1 MINLTHYY
9 DVTKCLNELLKFQ
22 NSLNLKYTPKVISD
36 KSIHLLCSTNNRYE
50 RVKLLQQLSDKLKSD
65 NFSVDDSR
73 LNDVSKGSNYWYLI
87 VNEIKVYCKTKSR
100 TQYTA
105 STLLRGATVKTINDG
120 NSDIQCYSFGSDT
133 ELKNII
139 ETNIDKHKKLN
150 DEEKLEIKKLLS
162 DPLGKNYII
171 PDVVFYPLSEIYVP
185 LLIMTNQFEDSNF
198 PYQKIKESSKTLYF
212 PTQTNYPIVDAII
225 ECRHNNE
232 SFRISLSAKVD
243 KGAKGSLFS
252 LLKTTNNIPLQT
264 HLYKLLSNTGNDL
277 EKIWKYF
284 FKNGNILL
292 NHAINNTLTEN
303 EKQLIFN
310 TITKLKEELLNL
322 KIKPNINNL
331 SNSSYI
337 MCCTLASRIN
347 NSKEDINFIK
357 SVIENYDY
365 YQYKLSNKDGFI
377 DVNFVDKTEFNVKIY
392 GNKSASTD
400 IKLSKG
406 RLNFELS

>member
-50 RVKLLQQLSDKLKSD
+50 RVKLLQQLSDKLKSN

-87 VNEIKVYCKTKSR
+87 VNKIKVYCKAKSR

-105 STLLRGATVKTINDG
+105 STLLKGATVKTINDG
-120 NSDIQCYSFGSDT
+120 YSAVRCYTFNSGT
-133 ELKNII
+133 ELKNTI
-139 ETNIDKHKKLN
+139 ENNVDDNKKLSS
-150 DEEKLEIKKLLS
+150 DEKNEVKKLLS
-162 DPLGKNYII
+162 DPLGKHYII
-171 PDVVFYPLSEIYVP
+171 PDIVFYPLSEIYVP
-185 LLIMTNQFEDSNF
+185 LLIMTNQLDDSNL
-198 PYQKIKESSKTLYF
+198 PYKKINESSKTLYF
-212 PTQTNYPIVDAII
+212 PTQTNYPIIDGFID
-225 ECRHNNE
+225 CKHNDE
-232 SFRISLSAKVD
+232 TFRITLSAKVG

-284 FKNGNILL
+284 FQNGNILL

-310 TITKLKEELLNL
+310 TITKLKEELPNL
-322 KIKPNINNL
+322 KIKPNIDNL

-337 MCCTLASRIN
+337 MCCVLASRIN

-365 YQYKLSNKDGFI
+365 YQYKLSNKNGFI

>member
-87 VNEIKVYCKTKSR
+87 VNKIKVYCKAKSR

-150 DEEKLEIKKLLS
+150 DEEKVEIKKLLS

-198 PYQKIKESSKTLYF
+198 SYQKIKESSKTLYF

-377 DVNFVDKTEFNVKIY
+377 DVNFIDKTEFNVKIY

>member
-87 VNEIKVYCKTKSR
+87 VNKIKVYCKAKSR

-105 STLLRGATVKTINDG
+105 STLLKGATVKTINDG
-120 NSDIQCYSFGSDT
+120 YSAVRCYTFNSAT
-133 ELKNII
+133 ELKNTI
-139 ETNIDKHKKLN
+139 ENNVDDNKKLSS
-150 DEEKLEIKKLLS
+150 DEKNEVKKLLS
-162 DPLGKNYII
+162 DPLGKHYII
-171 PDVVFYPLSEIYVP
+171 PDIVFYPLSEIYVP
-185 LLIMTNQFEDSNF
+185 LLIMTNQLDDSNL
-198 PYQKIKESSKTLYF
+198 PYKTINESSKTLYF
-212 PTQTNYPIVDAII
+212 PTQTNYPIVDGFIDYK
-225 ECRHNNE
+225 HNDE
-232 SFRISLSAKVD
+232 TFRITLSAKVG

-252 LLKTTNNIPLQT
+252 LLKTTNTIPLQT

-292 NHAINNTLTEN
+292 NHAINNILTEN

-310 TITKLKEELLNL
+310 TITKLKEELPNL
-322 KIKPNINNL
+322 KIKPNIDNL

>member
-50 RVKLLQQLSDKLKSD
+50 RVNLLQQLSDKIKSD

-73 LNDVSKGSNYWYLI
+73 LNDVSRGSNYWYLI
-87 VNEIKVYCKTKSR
+87 VNKIKVYCKSKSR

-150 DEEKLEIKKLLS
+150 DEEKLELKKLLS

-171 PDVVFYPLSEIYVP
+171 PDAVFYPLSEIYVP
-185 LLIMTNQFEDSNF
+185 LLIMANQFEDSNF

-252 LLKTTNNIPLQT
+252 LLKNNHNIPQNT
-264 HLYKLLSNTGNDL
+264 HLHKLFSNSGNDL

-284 FKNGNILL
+284 FDNGDVLLKHIKQDIL
-292 NHAINNTLTEN
+292 TDE
-303 EKQLIFN
+303 EKTSIFN
-310 TITKLKEELLNL
+310 TITKLKQELPNL
-322 KIKPNINNL
+322 KINPNIDNL
-331 SNSSYI
+331 ANASYI

-347 NSKEDINFIK
+347 NSEQDIKYIK
-357 SVIENYDY
+357 TVIKQYDY
-365 YQYKLSNKDGFI
+365 YQYKLSNKNGFV
-377 DVNFVDKTEFNVKIY
+377 DVKFVDKTEFDVKIY
-392 GNKSASTD
+392 GNKSSSQD
-400 IKLSKG
+400 INLAKG

>member
-22 NSLNLKYTPKVISD
+22 NSLNLKYAPKVISD

-87 VNEIKVYCKTKSR
+87 VNKIKVYCKAKSR

-185 LLIMTNQFEDSNF
+185 LLIMANQFEDSNF

-284 FKNGNILL
+284 FQNGNILL

-310 TITKLKEELLNL
+310 TITKLKEELPNL
-322 KIKPNINNL
+322 KIKPNIDNL

-337 MCCTLASRIN
+337 MCCVLALRIN

-357 SVIENYDY
+357 SVIKNYDY

>member
-87 VNEIKVYCKTKSR
+87 VNKIKVYCKAKSR

-150 DEEKLEIKKLLS
+150 DEEKLELKKLLS

-185 LLIMTNQFEDSNF
+185 LLIMANQFEDSNF

-284 FKNGNILL
+284 FQNGNILL

-377 DVNFVDKTEFNVKIY
+377 DVNFIDKTEFNVKIY

>member
-22 NSLNLKYTPKVISD
+22 NSLNLKYAPKVISD

-87 VNEIKVYCKTKSR
+87 VNKIKVYCKAKSR

-185 LLIMTNQFEDSNF
+185 LLIMANQFEDSNF

-357 SVIENYDY
+357 SVIENYNY

-377 DVNFVDKTEFNVKIY
+377 DVNFIDKTEFNVKIY

>member
-1 MINLTHYY
+1 MINLTHY

-22 NSLNLKYTPKVISD
+22 NSLNLKYAPKVISD

-87 VNEIKVYCKTKSR
+87 VNKIKVYCKAKSR

>member
-50 RVKLLQQLSDKLKSD
+50 RVKLLQQLSDKLKSN

-87 VNEIKVYCKTKSR
+87 VNKIKVYCKAKSR

-150 DEEKLEIKKLLS
+150 DEEKVEIKKLLS

-185 LLIMTNQFEDSNF
+185 LLIMANQFEDSNF

-377 DVNFVDKTEFNVKIY
+377 DVNFIDKTEFNVKIY